1 MDVENTAYA
10 DRLIDDLDDL
20 DWPEA
25 IKEQQRNWIGRSV
38 GAAVNFKVDGQ
49 DQQIEVFTTRP
60 DTIYGVSVLVLAP
73 EHDLVKKLT
82 TADQKDA
89 VDKYIEEVS
98 HKSDLERTDLA
109 KTKTGVF
116 TGSYAI
122 NPVNGE
128 KIQIWIADYVLS
140 SYEPAQSWLFQL
152 TMIGIMNLP
161 RNLICQSNQLLKAAT
176 LKRKP
181 IPAKA
186 NTSTLVSW
194 MEWISKKP
202 SIRCLT
208 GWKNTALVT
217 KKVNYR
223 LRDWLFSRQRYWV
236 NQFRLFTGKTAKQ
249 RLFRKT
255 NYHWNFQRRIIS
267 SRQEQ

>member
-1 MDVENTAYA
+1 MFCHHT
-10 DRLIDDLDDL
+10 
-20 DWPEA
+20 
-25 IKEQQRNWIGRSV
+25 
-38 GAAVNFKVDGQ
+38 
-49 DQQIEVFTTRP
+49 
-60 DTIYGVSVLVLAP
+60 
-73 EHDLVKKLT
+73 
-82 TADQKDA
+82 
-89 VDKYIEEVS
+89 
-98 HKSDLERTDLA
+98 
-109 KTKTGVF
+109 
-116 TGSYAI
+116 
-122 NPVNGE
+122 
-128 KIQIWIADYVLS
+128 
-140 SYEPAQSWLFQL
+140 EPAQSWLFQL

-217 KKVNYR
+217 RKSTTGYVIGYSHGNVTG
-223 LRDWLFSRQRYWV
+223 V

-267 SRQEQ
+267 SRQEQVKVR